1 MRLRTNVV
9 GVLLAFALVI
19 VSVGPAAAHDEL
31 VESSPSAGAV
41 LASAPAEVRLTFS
54 AEIMDAGAIVAVTDD
69 RDESWT
75 IGEPQVVE
83 NLVTVGIPDV
93 LPDGGYVV
101 LWRVVSSDGHP
112 ISGTF
117 SFAVGSGEDAAAPG
131 SSVGEEPDERGGDSD
146 AQGAV
151 DEPLPVVLVAI
162 VSGSTIALVLGGS
175 VFWYR
180 RRRFRGVQ

>member
-19 VSVGPAAAHDEL
+19 VSVAPAGAHDEL

-54 AEIMDAGAIVAVTDD
+54 AEIMDAGAVLAVTDD

-131 SSVGEEPDERGGDSD
+131 SSVGDDESGGDSD
-146 AQGAV
+146 ARGAV
-151 DEPLPVVLVAI
+151 YEPFPVVLIAM

-175 VFWYR
+175 VFWYL

>member
-19 VSVGPAAAHDEL
+19 VSVGPAGAHDEL
-31 VESSPSAGAV
+31 AESSPSAGAV
-41 LASAPAEVRLTFS
+41 LVSAPAEVRLTFS
-54 AEIMDAGAIVAVTDD
+54 AEIMDAGAVVAVTDD
-69 RDESWT
+69 RDVSWT

-131 SSVGEEPDERGGDSD
+131 SSAGHDESGGDSD

-151 DEPLPVVLVAI
+151 DEPFPVVLVAI